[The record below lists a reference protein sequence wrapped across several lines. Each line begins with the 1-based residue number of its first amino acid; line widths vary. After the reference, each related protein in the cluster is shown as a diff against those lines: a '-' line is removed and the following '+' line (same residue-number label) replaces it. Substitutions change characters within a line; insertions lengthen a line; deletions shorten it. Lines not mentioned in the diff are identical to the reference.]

1 MATSI
6 LYPNGDGTKG
16 GWAEFSPTFGNTTNI
31 YTDIDE
37 GTDSPDDSD
46 TISNSTANNS
56 GYFLLTD
63 TPADASVITGV
74 TVKSRGYQNT
84 TKGTPITQYSVQ
96 IVQSNESTAL
106 TDSATITPSTTITT
120 SSSTLN
126 ITGLTTKTAWDGAR
140 LKLTTGSG
148 SNGGIIIS
156 GSQVEITYTTANG
169 NVGKTVTMV
178 W

>member
-1 MATSI
+1 MGTAT

-16 GWAEFSPTFGNTTNI
+16 SWAELSPTPGNTTNL
-31 YTDIDE
+31 YTDVDE
-37 GTDSPDDSD
+37 GTSSPNDSD
-46 TISNSTANNS
+46 LISNNTANNS
-56 GYFLLTD
+56 IYFLLTD
-63 TPADASVITGV
+63 TPADVDTITSV
-74 TVKSRGYQNT
+74 TVKSRGYQLS

-106 TDSATITPSTTITT
+106 TDAATITPTTTITT

-140 LKLTTGSG
+140 LKVTTGAG
-148 SNGGIIIS
+148 SSGGIGFIS
-156 GSQVEITYTTANG
+156 AQVDIVYTTAG
-169 NVGKTVTMV
+169 GSTQSVTMM